1 MKVVYRFFVLLF
13 IFVSFYFCF
22 TDSAMAVDY
31 KTELKSADDSISTI
45 ISQKNIVKSEWYP
58 HYHFA
63 ANAYCL
69 ELPVALTSFN
79 GNYHLFY
86 THKIKTISG
95 EKVYWANTKSPDL
108 IHWKNLKTA
117 IAPYD
122 AYDKD
127 GLSGGSAIVDDNEKI
142 LYLLYSGLSETKT
155 SDKSLK
161 HETQNLAM
169 SKDGLNFGKSAN
181 NPVIKMAPHY
191 SYLTFSSSD
200 FKDPFVWKM
209 EDRYYALVGTQYEK
223 TKDGAVLLFKSKD
236 LRNWVC
242 INVTALGK
250 NSEMGYLW
258 ENPALLHIA
267 GNDVLSISVRGIKP
281 HGKMF
286 LNKYQSGAFIGKLDY
301 NTGKF
306 SQKGPFYLF
315 DYGFDFYAPKFIK
328 LSDGR
333 YVYVAKLGMDGS
345 SQPES
350 ADGWAGILTIPR
362 ELKIVKG
369 KILSYP
375 IKELEKLR
383 HNKVVLNNLSFTGER
398 EFSNIK
404 GDVYELVTA
413 VDMTNSKCFKIKFR
427 TSSSHETVLS
437 YDKNIGLLKLNRD
450 KSGKGLSGERE
461 VKLPL
466 DNNILKLRVFVD
478 KSSIEVF
485 ANDGVAVLSSRIYP
499 DKNANGVKFFS
510 DGQAKINE
518 LSFYKLSDIY
528 KN

>member
-22 TDSAMAVDY
+22 TDSANAVDY
-31 KTELKSADDSISTI
+31 QTELKSADNSINTLI
-45 ISQKNIVKSEWYP
+45 NQKNIVKSEWYP
-58 HYHFA
+58 HFHFA
-63 ANAYCL
+63 PSAYSL

-86 THKIKTISG
+86 THKIKTLSG
-95 EKVYWANTKSPDL
+95 EKVYWANAKSSDL

-117 IAPYD
+117 IAPFD

-127 GLSGGSAIVDDNEKI
+127 GLNGGSAIVDDNEKM

-155 SDKSLK
+155 SDKSVK
-161 HETQNLAM
+161 HETQNLVM

-250 NSEMGYLW
+250 NAEMGYLW
-258 ENPALLHIA
+258 ESPSLLHIA
-267 GNDVLSISVRGIKP
+267 GSDILSISARGIKP

-306 SQKGPFYLF
+306 SQKGPFNLF
-315 DYGFDFYAPKFIK
+315 DYGFDFYAPRFFK
-328 LSDGR
+328 LQDGR
-333 YVYVAKLGMDGS
+333 YIYFAKLGMDS
-345 SQPES
+345 SIQPES
-350 ADGWAGILTIPR
+350 VDGWDGILTIPR
-362 ELKIVKG
+362 ELKVLNG
-369 KILSYP
+369 KIVSYP

-383 HNKVVLNNLSFTGER
+383 YDKVVLSNLSFAGEK

-404 GDVYELVTA
+404 GDVYELLA
-413 VDMTNSKCFKIKFR
+413 NVDMTNSNNFKIKFR
-427 TSSSHETVLS
+427 TSASQETVLS
-437 YDKNIGLLKLNRD
+437 YDKSTGILKLNRD

-461 VKLPL
+461 VKIPL
-466 DNNILKLRVFVD
+466 DANILKLRVFVD
-478 KSSIEVF
+478 KSSVEIF
-485 ANDGVAVLSSRIYP
+485 ANDGIAVLSSRIYP
-499 DKNANGVKFFS
+499 DKNATGIKFFS
-510 DGQAKINE
+510 DGQAKISE
-518 LSFYKLSDIY
+518 LSFFKLADMY